1 MRIGMGADINGY
13 TLKEHVKAHLLEA
26 GHEVI
31 DYGVESDQ
39 DVDYPEVGEPVARAV
54 ADGDV
59 DRAVLICGTGLGMAI
74 VANKVHGVR
83 AASVSDPYSAERAI
97 KSNNAKVLCMG
108 AQVVG
113 ESVAPLL
120 VDHWLAGEFNAGRS
134 GRKVAKIEDLD
145 QRERGS
151 SEGGGS

>member
-1 MRIGMGADINGY
+1 MRIGMGADSNGY
-13 TLKEHVKAHLLEA
+13 LLKEHVKAHLLEQ

-31 DYGVESDQ
+31 DYGVESEQ
-39 DVDYPEVGEPVARAV
+39 DVDYPEVAEPVARAV
-54 ADGDV
+54 ADGSV
-59 DRAVLICGTGLGMAI
+59 DRAVLVCGTGLGMAI

-108 AQVVG
+108 AEVVG
-113 ESVAPLL
+113 KSVAPLL
-120 VDHWLAGEFNAGRS
+120 VDHWLDGEFNAGRS

-145 QRERGS
+145 ERERGAGS
-151 SEGGGS
+151 KEG

>member
-1 MRIGMGADINGY
+1 MRIGMGADVNGY
-13 TLKEHVKAHLLEA
+13 ALKEHVKAHLLES

-39 DVDYPEVGEPVARAV
+39 DVDYPEVAEPVARAV
-54 ADGDV
+54 AGGDV

-97 KSNNAKVLCMG
+97 KSNDARVLCMG

-145 QRERGS
+145 ERERGAG
-151 SEGGGS
+151 EG